1 MGRPWALERLL
12 FALARSLT
20 LLSVLSAILA
30 GPLLLE
36 HVGIDR
42 RCPA

>member
-1 MGRPWALERLL
+1 MGRAWPLERLL
-12 FALARSLT
+12 FRAGRSMT
-20 LLSVLSAILA
+20 LLSVLIAILA

-42 RCPA
+42 LCRP